1 MDVSPIQKMSDRPDM
16 ACKLIFRKYIQKGKF
31 EKNLETDMTG
41 DSANTRRDEENG
53 GVSLSERLHQRGMV
67 FSDKCPSREIL
78 KHLTSRWGV
87 LVLMALLGGPHRFSA
102 LRRKIAGVSERML
115 AQTLQVLETD
125 GFVDRYAYPVVPPH
139 VEYTLTPIGREAAE
153 KVRDFADWIEV
164 NIGRIL
170 EARTEHG
177 HDGPAEAAE

>member
-1 MDVSPIQKMSDRPDM
+1 
-16 ACKLIFRKYIQKGKF
+16 
-31 EKNLETDMTG
+31 MTG
-41 DSANTRRDEENG
+41 DPAGAPGDGENG
-53 GVSLSERLHQRGMV
+53 GIPLSELLHRRGAV

-125 GFVDRYAYPVVPPH
+125 GFVDRHAYPVVPPH

-153 KVRDFADWIEV
+153 KVRDFADWIEI

-170 EARTEHG
+170 EARTERG
-177 HDGPAEAAE
+177 EEGPAEAAE